1 MHVNQYVHQEDTTG
15 GPVAGDK
22 EESSPSDNGERPKP
36 IFDTDK
42 TPIAGDKGDP
52 IKNNKSPSPI

>member
-1 MHVNQYVHQEDTTG
+1 MLTHMSTRKTPREA
-15 GPVAGDK
+15 VAGDK
-22 EESSPSDNGERPKP
+22 EERSLSDNGERPKP